1 MTSGAIIYEV
11 TMNPN
16 VNRKHKDSVFS
27 KLFSSPEILR
37 ELYSAIEG
45 IDVPKDAIVD
55 INTLSEALFMKQIND
70 LSFTIDDRIVVL
82 IEHQSTINENIPLRV
97 LMYIARVYEKIVE
110 NKNIYHKKLIKIPTP
125 EFIVLYN
132 GKDECPDHYTLKLS
146 DAFKDISG
154 LKLTD
159 SEGFP
164 LELIIQVYN
173 INQGRNPQMLKR
185 SENLN
190 GYSFFISKVNEYKEY
205 LTLEESV
212 RNAVKYC
219 IEHGILKDFLKKHGA
234 EVVNMLFDDISVEEI
249 AEIRA
254 EEAREEGIEIGRV
267 EAQEEDRKFFISLL
281 DQGLSVDEIKQRLTQ
296 IRTS

>member
-1 MTSGAIIYEV
+1 MCV
-11 TMNPN
+11 N
-16 VNRKHKDSVFS
+16 VNLKHKDSVFS

-45 IDVPKDAIVD
+45 IDIPKDAIVD

-97 LMYIARVYEKIVE
+97 LMYIARVYEKIIE

-132 GKDECPDHYTLKLS
+132 GKEECPDHYTLKLS
-146 DAFKDISG
+146 DAFKDITG

-164 LELIIQVYN
+164 LELIVQVYN

-185 SENLN
+185 SKNLD
-190 GYSFFISKVNEYKEY
+190 GYSFFIAKVNEYKVH

-219 IEHGILKDFLKKHGA
+219 IEHGVLRDFLKEHGA

-267 EAQEEDRKFFISLL
+267 EAREEISKYFISLL
-281 DQGLSVDEIKQRLTQ
+281 DQGLSVDEIKQRLTH
-296 IRTS
+296 TTTA